1 MCPAH
6 LFKKEYPNTYLK
18 MQLHA
23 RHFLIS
29 FFSFL
34 IVLSACKKSEQP
46 EQPEVPI
53 PSLRMNLD
61 STILANDNFF
71 GTRLSVILKNFPE
84 GTSDAV
90 EWRVENPRIAE
101 VTLEGVVWPKGA
113 GITYVFAKLLNG
125 KAEAKCKVIV
135 TDGNDYKYR
144 LVLTD
149 KGKSDFSI
157 GRPEAFLSSKAIE
170 RRRKRN
176 IPIDESDLP
185 IAKQYLKEI
194 TEIGGTIVAQSKWLN
209 TITVNVKDQFL
220 IDKYKALPF
229 VKEVVLVY
237 VGKRKLSSEVQKY
250 VDSPQPGSSGNLG
263 TSIDYGSAALNIN
276 TVKGELL
283 HQQGFKGEGMDIAVI
298 DAGFMQLKNNPAFS
312 NIRIKG
318 AKSFVY
324 ENDDPYS
331 IDTHGVWVTS
341 CMAVNKPGSYVG
353 TAPEAN
359 YWLLR
364 TEDSATEYP
373 VEEDY
378 WTSAIEFADS
388 VGVDLV
394 NSSLSYSDGY
404 YLPQQRY
411 TANDMDGKTAF
422 ASRAA
427 NMAFKKGIFIVN
439 CAGNEQKWVGT
450 PADSPSVLT
459 LGSINS
465 NGTQSYF
472 TSWGITAD
480 GRIKPDVMAMGG
492 GASVINTSGIA
503 ENRSGTS
510 YASPIMC
517 GLVACLWQANPTL
530 TNNDLMEIIRKSADR
545 AGHPELPFGYGI
557 ADMKKAMELAR
568 IKVGSK

>member
-1 MCPAH
+1 M
-6 LFKKEYPNTYLK
+6 
-18 MQLHA
+18 
-23 RHFLIS
+23 
-29 FFSFL
+29 
-34 IVLSACKKSEQP
+34 
-46 EQPEVPI
+46 PI
-53 PSLRMNLD
+53 PFLRMNLD
-61 STILANDNFF
+61 STILANDSFF
-71 GTRLSVILKNFPE
+71 GTRLSVILENYPE
-84 GTSDAV
+84 GSSDAV

-101 VTLEGVVWPKGA
+101 VTTEGIVWPKGA

-125 KAEAKCKVIV
+125 KGEAKCKIIV
-135 TDGNDYKYR
+135 TDGNDYKFR

-157 GRPEAFLSSKAIE
+157 GNPNAFLSQKAIE
-170 RRRKRN
+170 RRRKQN

-185 IAKQYLKEI
+185 ISKQYLKAI
-194 TEIGGTIVAQSKWLN
+194 TDIGGVVVAQSKWLN
-209 TITVNVKDQFL
+209 TVSVSVQDQFL
-220 IDKYKALPF
+220 VDKYKALPF
-229 VKEVVLVY
+229 VKDVVLVY
-237 VGKRKLSSEVQKY
+237 VGRRKQSSGSPKY
-250 VDSPQPGSSGNLG
+250 VDSPQQGNFGNLG
-263 TSIDYGSAALNIN
+263 KSIDYGSAALNIS
-276 TVKGELL
+276 TVNGEAL
-283 HQQGFKGEGMDIAVI
+283 HQQGFKGAGMDIAVI
-298 DAGFMQLKNNPAFS
+298 DAGFIQLKNNPAFN
-312 NIRIKG
+312 NIHIKG

-331 IDTHGVWVTS
+331 IDMHGVWVTS
-341 CMAVNKPGSYVG
+341 CMAINKPGSYVG

-364 TEDSATEYP
+364 TEDSATEFP
-373 VEEDY
+373 IEEDY

-404 YLPQQRY
+404 SYITKQY
-411 TANDMDGKTAF
+411 TADDMDGKSAL

-450 PADSPSVLT
+450 PADSPNVLT

-465 NGTQSYF
+465 NGNQSNF
-472 TSWGITAD
+472 TSWGMTAD
-480 GRIKPDVMAMGG
+480 GRIKPDIMAMGG
-492 GASVINTSGIA
+492 GASVINTSGTA

-517 GLVACLWQANPTL
+517 GLVACLWQANPSL

-545 AGHPELPFGYGI
+545 PNRPELPFGYGI
-557 ADMKKAMELAR
+557 ANMKKAMELAK
-568 IKVGSK
+568 IKVGLK

>member
-1 MCPAH
+1 MKLYVRH
-6 LFKKEYPNTYLK
+6 LLIGFFASLI
-18 MQLHA
+18 
-23 RHFLIS
+23 FLS
-29 FFSFL
+29 S
-34 IVLSACKKSEQP
+34 CKKNEI
-46 EQPEVPI
+46 PEVPLPVSSI
-53 PSLRMNLD
+53 YMNLD
-61 STILANDNFF
+61 STILANDGYF
-71 GTRLSVILKNFPE
+71 GTRLFVILENFPE

-101 VTLEGVVWPKGA
+101 VTTEGVVWPKGA

-125 KAEAKCKVIV
+125 KGEVKCKVIV

-157 GRPEAFLSSKAIE
+157 GQPEAFLSSKAIE

-176 IPIDESDLP
+176 IPIEESDLP
-185 IAKQYLKEI
+185 ISQQYLKEI
-194 TEIGGTIVAQSKWLN
+194 REVGGTIVAKSKWLN
-209 TITVNVKDQFL
+209 TVSVNVHDQFL

-237 VGKRKLSSEVQKY
+237 VGKRKQSSNAPKY
-250 VDSPQPGSSGNLG
+250 VDSPQQGISGNLG
-263 TSIDYGSAALNIN
+263 TSIDYGSAALNIS
-276 TVKGELL
+276 TVKGEAL
-283 HQQGFKGEGMDIAVI
+283 HQQGFKGKGMDIAVI
-298 DAGFMQLKNNPAFS
+298 DAGFLRLKNNPAFS
-312 NIRIKG
+312 SINIKG

-341 CMAVNKPGSYVG
+341 CMAVNKPGTYVG

-364 TEDSATEYP
+364 TEDSDTEYP
-373 VEEDY
+373 IEEDY

-404 YLPQQRY
+404 SYLTKRY
-411 TANDMDGKTAF
+411 TNNDMDGKTAF

-450 PADSPSVLT
+450 PADSPGVLT

-465 NGTQSYF
+465 NGSQSGF
-472 TSWGITAD
+472 TSWGMTAD

-492 GASVINTSGIA
+492 SASVINTSGIA
-503 ENRSGTS
+503 EYRSGTS

-517 GLVACLWQANPTL
+517 GLIACLWQANPTL
-530 TNNDLMEIIRKSADR
+530 TNSDLMEIIRKSADR
-545 AGHPELPFGYGI
+545 ADHPVLPFGYGI
-557 ADMKKAMELAR
+557 ADMKKAMELANVQR
-568 IKVGSK
+568 LQQRPALK